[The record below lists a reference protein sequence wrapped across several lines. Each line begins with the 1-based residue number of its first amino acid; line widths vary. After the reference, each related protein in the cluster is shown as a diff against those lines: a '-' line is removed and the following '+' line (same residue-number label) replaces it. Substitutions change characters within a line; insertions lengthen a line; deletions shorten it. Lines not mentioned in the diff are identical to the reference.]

1 MLSYYFKSIKNTER
15 KTQKFQ
21 GEGESLYSQFWDA
34 NNLYGWAMPQKLPVN
49 NFERIRDTSKFNEN
63 FIQKYKEKVVKGIS
77 LKLLFVI

>member
-34 NNLYGWAMPQKLPVN
+34 NNLYG
-49 NFERIRDTSKFNEN
+49 
-63 FIQKYKEKVVKGIS
+63 
-77 LKLLFVI
+77 

>member
-21 GEGESLYSQFWDA
+21 GEGESLYPQFWDA